1 MPVDFVVS
9 ATAVAALAASAESES
24 AAKVKA
30 VRRSA
35 KAIVV
40 LRTEFFIGRNLEKY
54 LACRQKIP
62 IKTDLG
68 TVAEVKRMFELCH
81 LQEMLEY
88 KVDADAEEGCCG
100 P

>member
-9 ATAVAALAASAESES
+9 ATAFAALAASAESES

-35 KAIVV
+35 KVIVV
-40 LRTEFFIGRNLEKY
+40 LSMEFFIGRNLEKY

-62 IKTDLG
+62 VKTDLG
-68 TVAEVKRMFELCH
+68 AVAEVKKHF
-81 LQEMLEY
+81 
-88 KVDADAEEGCCG
+88 
-100 P
+100 

>member
-9 ATAVAALAASAESES
+9 ATAPAALAASTESES
-24 AAKVKA
+24 AANVKA
-30 VRRSA
+30 VRRRA
-35 KAIVV
+35 KVTVV

-62 IKTDLG
+62 VKTDLG
-68 TVAEVKRMFELCH
+68 AVAEVKSMFELCH

-88 KVDADAEEGCCG
+88 KVDADAEKGGCSS
-100 P
+100 